1 MFLVFGWG
9 RKTQSLGA
17 APMATCGSCL
27 NVVRRIVV
35 ERVGYFSLFFI
46 PVIRRSTFLE
56 LCPVCHQGH
65 QLESRRAAQ
74 LRVAEGRFQA
84 TRPVEELPA
93 IQDPE
98 VRQCLQ
104 CGLLN
109 DLHAQAC
116 SKCGTSMA
124 RPAVGAP
131 FRAVPPP
138 AIG

>member
-9 RKTQSLGA
+9 RKSHSLGA
-17 APMATCGSCL
+17 APMTTCSSCM
-27 NVVRRIVV
+27 NVVRRVVV

-56 LCPVCHQGH
+56 LCPACHQGH

-84 TRPVEELPA
+84 TRPAEGLAASQE
-93 IQDPE
+93 PE

-124 RPAVGAP
+124 RPALGPALGAGT
-131 FRAVPPP
+131 RP
-138 AIG
+138 AF